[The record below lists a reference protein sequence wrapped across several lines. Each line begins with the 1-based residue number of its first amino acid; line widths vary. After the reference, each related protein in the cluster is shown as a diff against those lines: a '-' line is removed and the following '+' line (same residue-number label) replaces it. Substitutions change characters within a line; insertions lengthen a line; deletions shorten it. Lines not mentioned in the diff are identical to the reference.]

1 METYAINHIP
11 FGEIPKLYSMTG
23 LIEDDP
29 YFVPDGLDISPL
41 NREKMFVTK

>member
-1 METYAINHIP
+1 METYAINHV

-29 YFVPDGLDISPL
+29 YFVPDGSDLSPL
-41 NREKMFVTK
+41 